1 VTELEEKVAEKVKA
15 IIDPETGLS
24 FGDMGLIQAVKE
36 TESGVVQVDFI
47 PTSPFCPIAFQ
58 FAYNIKDVAKQVE
71 GVKKVRVYVHGHAME
86 ATINDSINREEGE
99 KRE

>member
-24 FGDMGLIQAVKE
+24 FGDMGLIQTVKE
-36 TESGVVQVDFI
+36 TENGVIQVDFI

-58 FAYNIKDVAKQVE
+58 FAYNIKDAAKNIE
-71 GVKKVRVYVHGHAME
+71 GVKKVHVYVHGHAME
-86 ATINDSINREEGE
+86 TTINDTINREDE
-99 KRE
+99 KKKE